1 MKHLGLLTISQC
13 TNNYPAIQQ
22 SLKMDYHQYSINAD
36 PSQNEVLIALLSH
49 LPFDT
54 FEETESGFNAFLPQG
69 NDEAA
74 VEAEM
79 AELQRSF
86 NFQFEKTF
94 IAGQNWNEIWESNF
108 HPVIVGS
115 FCGIRADFHEPLQG
129 MEHELVINPKMA
141 FGTGHHETTFSVI
154 EIMQGIQFAGKNVLD
169 YGCGTGVLAILAAR
183 LGAKSIQ
190 AVDIETESYRNTV
203 ENSVANGAINVEAFH
218 GILSDITG
226 KDFDI
231 ILANINRNVI
241 LDSLGPLSMLLK
253 PGGTLVVSG
262 FVLDDEPLMLD
273 ALQKQGFSIEEIKRK
288 NNWLAMKS
296 TKQLSSETLEFIQ

>member
-1 MKHLGLLTISQC
+1 
-13 TNNYPAIQQ
+13 
-22 SLKMDYHQYSINAD
+22 MDYHQYSIATD
-36 PSQNEVLIALLSH
+36 PSQNEVLIALMSH

-54 FEETESGFNAFLPQG
+54 FEETAAGFNAFLPQG
-69 NDEAA
+69 NDEAD
-74 VEAEM
+74 VEAELL
-79 AELQRSF
+79 ELQERF
-86 NFQFEKTF
+86 NFKFEKTF
-94 IAGQNWNEIWESNF
+94 IPGQNWNEIWESNF

-154 EIMQGIQFAGKNVLD
+154 EIMQGIHFEGKNVLD
-169 YGCGTGVLAILAAR
+169 YGCGTGVLAILASR
-183 LGAKSIQ
+183 LGAKAVQ
-190 AVDIETESYRNTV
+190 AVDIDIESYRNTV
-203 ENSVANGAINVEAFH
+203 ENSAANGAENVEAFH

-231 ILANINRNVI
+231 IVANINRNVI
-241 LDSLGPLSMLLK
+241 LDSLSPLSMLLK

-262 FVLDDEPLMLD
+262 FVLDDEQLMLD
-273 ALQKQGFSIEEIKRK
+273 ALHQHGFSVQEIKRK

-296 TKQLSSETLEFIQ
+296 IKQLT